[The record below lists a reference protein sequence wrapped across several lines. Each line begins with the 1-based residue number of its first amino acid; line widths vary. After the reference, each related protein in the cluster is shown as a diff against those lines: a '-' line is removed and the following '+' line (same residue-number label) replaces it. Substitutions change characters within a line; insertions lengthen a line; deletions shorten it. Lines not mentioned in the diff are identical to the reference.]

1 MVQNTFYTHVIQRA
15 WRLCVNA
22 LSIGRSFLYGV
33 LHAFTRPIGQLVVDP
48 HKDVCARDETENTHA
63 CIIDSR

>member
-1 MVQNTFYTHVIQRA
+1 M
-15 WRLCVNA
+15 NA